1 MKDGLIKI
9 LLLTDFSSGYSRDVL
24 RGVVRY
30 AQKKKGWAFYRLP
43 LHFKMIYGSQEI
55 VRWAKKWKVDAIIAE
70 RYNRMRATIVTS
82 NLAAKDIKDRY
93 QLRIYDRL
101 RATNKIITFKGDSKR
116 ESWG

>member
-1 MKDGLIKI
+1 
-9 LLLTDFSSGYSRDVL
+9 
-24 RGVVRY
+24 
-30 AQKKKGWAFYRLP
+30 
-43 LHFKMIYGSQEI
+43 
-55 VRWAKKWKVDAIIAE
+55 
-70 RYNRMRATIVTS
+70 MRATIVTS